1 MQGVNLQT
9 LKNNLK
15 WGLIGQ
21 TIAKGE
27 IFIYHL
33 LLPLILG
40 QYGYGVFAL
49 HWSVGLM
56 LVQPTLELGLSQL
69 VAKWTSRG
77 QFSVKILAFQYQKIA
92 GSIILPIFFMIG
104 YLLGSDPILLFFLGL
119 HLICN
124 SVQQILFGVFR
135 GIEDLR
141 VESIVLPIQNLL
153 SLCILS
159 FTWSINFKEPW
170 IAAAGIAVPRL
181 IALIWLLLITNETK
195 SIRLKDDGINFK
207 LLLKEAWTL
216 GLVLVLVQMYFR
228 IDTAMIGYLVGEGEV
243 ALYNSAFVVVE
254 GSFFFPSLITAALMG
269 SLSQTGKFFPSFQK
283 GVKILSISG
292 IIIGVLVSYFSVW
305 LFKEFYPPEF
315 SKAGNLLQLLSWAIP
330 LVYLGTLMTQSLV
343 ALDKQKIYLIFTIC
357 GLLINITL
365 NLIWIPKFGAIGAVW
380 STLITECF
388 VPLACGI
395 VIYQEVKKVNLKRF

>member
-1 MQGVNLQT
+1 MQT

-15 WGLIGQ
+15 WGILGQ

-49 HWSVGLM
+49 HWSIGLM
-56 LVQPTLELGLSQL
+56 LVQPILELGLSQL

-77 QFSVKILAFQYQKIA
+77 QLSVKDLAFRYQKIA
-92 GSIILPIFFMIG
+92 GSIILPVFFMIG

-124 SVQQILFGVFR
+124 SVQQILFGLFR

-141 VESIVLPIQNLL
+141 IESIVLPIQNLL
-153 SLCILS
+153 SLCILLV
-159 FTWSINFKEPW
+159 TWSINLKEPW
-170 IAAAGIAVPRL
+170 VAAAGIAIPRL
-181 IALIWLLLITNETK
+181 IGLIWLLIITNKTK
-195 SIRLKDDGINFK
+195 SIGHKNDEINFR

-216 GLVLVLVQMYFR
+216 GLVLVLIQMYFR
-228 IDTAMIGYLVGEGEV
+228 IDTVMIGYLVDEGEV

-254 GSFFFPSLITAALMG
+254 GSFFLPSLITAALIG
-269 SLSQTGKFFPSFQK
+269 SLSQTNQFLSSFQK
-283 GVKILSISG
+283 GIKILSISG
-292 IIIGVLVSYFSVW
+292 VMIGFLVSFFSVW
-305 LFKEFYPPEF
+305 LFNEFYPPEF
-315 SKAGNLLQLLSWAIP
+315 GKAGNLLQLLSWAIP

-343 ALDKQKIYLIFTIC
+343 ALDKQKVYLFFTIC

-365 NLIWIPKFGAIGAVW
+365 NLLWIPEFGATGAVW

-395 VIYQEVKKVNLKRF
+395 VVYQEVKKINLKRF

>member
-9 LKNNLK
+9 LKNNLR

-216 GLVLVLVQMYFR
+216 GLVLVLVQMYFCR
-228 IDTAMIGYLVGEGEV
+228 VI
-243 ALYNSAFVVVE
+243 
-254 GSFFFPSLITAALMG
+254 
-269 SLSQTGKFFPSFQK
+269 
-283 GVKILSISG
+283 
-292 IIIGVLVSYFSVW
+292 FS
-305 LFKEFYPPEF
+305 
-315 SKAGNLLQLLSWAIP
+315 
-330 LVYLGTLMTQSLV
+330 
-343 ALDKQKIYLIFTIC
+343 
-357 GLLINITL
+357 
-365 NLIWIPKFGAIGAVW
+365 
-380 STLITECF
+380 
-388 VPLACGI
+388 
-395 VIYQEVKKVNLKRF
+395 

>member
-1 MQGVNLQT
+1 
-9 LKNNLK
+9 
-15 WGLIGQ
+15 
-21 TIAKGE
+21 
-27 IFIYHL
+27 
-33 LLPLILG
+33 
-40 QYGYGVFAL
+40 
-49 HWSVGLM
+49 M